1 MGRIVV
7 TDMFNRAMPMIRND
21 TGDLGI
27 LGKSEKDRRINQVF
41 KKVEGRKMDAIYD
54 VKGEVVSSF
63 TITNSMW
70 KYSELAQYRFIQ
82 ISTNKYK
89 FKLNSLEKFR
99 RENELVEEFK
109 GYLGNDV
116 EIKVEY
122 IDEIPLLSNGKRK
135 KVLNKMKGKKKERL
149 E

>member
-1 MGRIVV
+1 
-7 TDMFNRAMPMIRND
+7 
-21 TGDLGI
+21 
-27 LGKSEKDRRINQVF
+27 
-41 KKVEGRKMDAIYD
+41 MDAIYD
-54 VKGEVVSSF
+54 VKGAVVSSF

-70 KYSELAQYRFIQ
+70 KYSELAQYQFIQ